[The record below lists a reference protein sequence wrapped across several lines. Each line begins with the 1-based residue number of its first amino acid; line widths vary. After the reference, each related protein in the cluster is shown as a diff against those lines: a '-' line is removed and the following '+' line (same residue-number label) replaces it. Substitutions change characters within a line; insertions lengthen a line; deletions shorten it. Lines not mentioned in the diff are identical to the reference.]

1 MRLGFVAGMVL
12 CLGIGLAGGPGEA
25 VAQARAVPESRAQV
39 QLSFA
44 PIVKR
49 AAPAVVNVYGA
60 RRVVRPRNPLF
71 DDPLFERFFGDRGFG
86 VPRERV
92 ARSLGSGVIV
102 DGSGLVVTNHH
113 IIEGMTEVKV
123 ALADRR
129 EFEAEI
135 VLRDPRADLAVLR
148 IRNGREGFP
157 SLALGDSD
165 ALEVGDM
172 VLAIGNPFG
181 VGQTVTQGIVSALAR
196 TRVGVTDY
204 QFFIQT
210 DAAINPGN
218 SGGAL
223 VDLSGRVVG
232 INTAI
237 YSRSGGSVGIGFAVP
252 ANMVRVVIESAKA
265 GSGRVRRPW
274 FGAKLQAV
282 TPDIA
287 EGLGLERPS
296 GVLVAGVTEDGPAG
310 RAGVRRGDVIT
321 HVDGAAVDDP
331 DSFGYRFAIKPI
343 GGRATVS
350 LRRADRRLD
359 VQVGLAP
366 APETPPRDPVV
377 LRGASPLAGATVVNM
392 SPAVAEEMS
401 LDPALDGVVVQD
413 LASNAPAAQV
423 GFRKGDV
430 LIEINGGKV
439 LSTRDV
445 ERVVRERAGYWRIM
459 INRGGQVLTTVFGG

>member
-1 MRLGFVAGMVL
+1 MVL